1 MLEDGLQGQWDA
13 RNHEGLVVCIVAP
26 APALQAGLRSVLTSL
41 EMVDRVYTASSLEE
55 FEIYR
60 SITDIVC
67 LSPGIEPI
75 TNFEEMVDD
84 SSLLGVLILVS
95 EGGERSSLIPDSV
108 NIAWGILPLEAPIEQ
123 FEAAVQAIAVG
134 LSIGKPSAISF
145 LSDEEAIDLDDPL
158 IDPLTDREL
167 EALQLLAQGKANKQI
182 ALDLAISE
190 HTVKFHVSSIYT
202 KLGAANRTEAVRL
215 GVRRGLVLL

>member
-1 MLEDGLQGQWDA
+1 MQGQWDA

-123 FEAAVQAIAVG
+123 FEAAVRAIAVG
-134 LSIGKPSAISF
+134 LSIGKLSAISF

-167 EALQLLAQGKANKQI
+167 EVLQLLAQGKANKQI

>member
-1 MLEDGLQGQWDA
+1 MIDDGLQGQWDA
-13 RNHEGLVVCIVAP
+13 RNHEGLVVCVVAL

-60 SITDIVC
+60 SITDILC
-67 LSPGIEPI
+67 LSPDIEPI
-75 TNFEEMVDD
+75 TNFEEMVDV

-95 EGGERSSLIPDSV
+95 EGGERRSLIPDSV

-123 FEAAVQAIAVG
+123 FEAAVRAITAG
-134 LSIGKPSAISF
+134 LSVGKPSAISF

-167 EALQLLAQGKANKQI
+167 EVLQLLAQGKANKQI

>member
-1 MLEDGLQGQWDA
+1 
-13 RNHEGLVVCIVAP
+13 
-26 APALQAGLRSVLTSL
+26 
-41 EMVDRVYTASSLEE
+41 MVDRVYTASSLEE

-60 SITDIVC
+60 SVTDILC
-67 LSPGIEPI
+67 LSPGNESI
-75 TNFEEMVDD
+75 TNFEEMIDD
-84 SSLLGVLILVS
+84 SSLIGVLILVS
-95 EGGERSSLIPDSV
+95 EGNERSSLIPDSV

-123 FEAAVQAIAVG
+123 FEAAVRAIAVG
-134 LSIGKPSAISF
+134 LSIGKPSAITF
-145 LSDEEAIDLDDPL
+145 LIDEEAIDLDDPL
-158 IDPLTDREL
+158 VDPLTDREL
-167 EALQLLAQGKANKQI
+167 EVLQLLAQGKANKQI

>member
-1 MLEDGLQGQWDA
+1 MIEDGLQGQWDA
-13 RNHEGLVVCIVAP
+13 RNHAGLVVCIVAL

-41 EMVDRVYTASSLEE
+41 DIVDRVYTASSLEE
-55 FEIYR
+55 FEIY
-60 SITDIVC
+60 SSVTDVLC
-67 LSPGIEPI
+67 LSPDIEPI

-95 EGGERSSLIPDSV
+95 DGGERSSLIPDSV

-123 FEAAVQAIAVG
+123 FEAAVRAIAVG
-134 LSIGKPSAISF
+134 LSIGKPSAITF

-167 EALQLLAQGKANKQI
+167 EVLQLLAQGKANKQI

>member
-13 RNHEGLVVCIVAP
+13 RDHAGLVVCIVAL

-167 EALQLLAQGKANKQI
+167 EVLQLLAQGKANKQI

>member
-1 MLEDGLQGQWDA
+1 M
-13 RNHEGLVVCIVAP
+13 R
-26 APALQAGLRSVLTSL
+26 
-41 EMVDRVYTASSLEE
+41 
-55 FEIYR
+55 
-60 SITDIVC
+60 
-67 LSPGIEPI
+67 
-75 TNFEEMVDD
+75 
-84 SSLLGVLILVS
+84 
-95 EGGERSSLIPDSV
+95 
-108 NIAWGILPLEAPIEQ
+108 
-123 FEAAVQAIAVG
+123 AIAAG

-158 IDPLTDREL
+158 IDPLAAREL
-167 EALQLLAQGKANKQI
+167 EGLQLLAQGQANKQI

>member
-41 EMVDRVYTASSLEE
+41 ETVDRVYTASSLEE

-60 SITDIVC
+60 SITDILC

-95 EGGERSSLIPDSV
+95 EGGERSSLILDSV

-123 FEAAVQAIAVG
+123 FEAAVRAIAVG

-145 LSDEEAIDLDDPL
+145 LSDEEAINLDDPL

-167 EALQLLAQGKANKQI
+167 EVLQLLAQGKANKQI

-190 HTVKFHVSSIYT
+190 HTVKFHVSSIYN

>member
-1 MLEDGLQGQWDA
+1 MIDDGLQGQWDA
-13 RNHEGLVVCIVAP
+13 RNHEGLVVCVVAL

-60 SITDIVC
+60 SITDILC
-67 LSPGIEPI
+67 LSPDIEPI
-75 TNFEEMVDD
+75 TNFEEMVDV

-95 EGGERSSLIPDSV
+95 EGGERRSLIPDSV

-123 FEAAVQAIAVG
+123 FEAAVRAIAAG

-167 EALQLLAQGKANKQI
+167 EVLQLLAQGKANKQI

>member
-1 MLEDGLQGQWDA
+1 MIDDGLQGQWDA
-13 RNHEGLVVCIVAP
+13 RNHEGLVVCVVAL

-60 SITDIVC
+60 SITDILC
-67 LSPGIEPI
+67 LSPDIEPI
-75 TNFEEMVDD
+75 TNFEEMVDV

-95 EGGERSSLIPDSV
+95 EGGERRSLIPDSV

-123 FEAAVQAIAVG
+123 FEAAMRAIAAG

-167 EALQLLAQGKANKQI
+167 EVLQLLAQGKANKQI

>member
-1 MLEDGLQGQWDA
+1 MIEDGLQGQWDA
-13 RNHEGLVVCIVAP
+13 RNHAGLVVCIVAL

-41 EMVDRVYTASSLEE
+41 DIVDRVYTASSLEE
-55 FEIYR
+55 FEIY
-60 SITDIVC
+60 SSVTDVLC
-67 LSPGIEPI
+67 LSPDIEPI

-123 FEAAVQAIAVG
+123 FEAAVRAIAVG
-134 LSIGKPSAISF
+134 LSIGKPSAITF

-167 EALQLLAQGKANKQI
+167 EVLQLLAQGKANKQI

>member
-1 MLEDGLQGQWDA
+1 MIEDGLQGQWDA
-13 RNHEGLVVCIVAP
+13 RNHEGLVVCIVAL

-41 EMVDRVYTASSLEE
+41 EMIDRVYTASSLEE

-60 SITDIVC
+60 SITDILC

-95 EGGERSSLIPDSV
+95 EGGERSSLILDSV

-123 FEAAVQAIAVG
+123 FEAAVRAIAVG

-145 LSDEEAIDLDDPL
+145 LSDEEANNLDDPL

-190 HTVKFHVSSIYT
+190 HTVKFHVSSIYN

>member
-167 EALQLLAQGKANKQI
+167 EVLQLLAQGKANKQI

>member
-1 MLEDGLQGQWDA
+1 MIEDGLQGQWDA
-13 RNHEGLVVCIVAP
+13 RNHEGLVVCIVAL

-41 EMVDRVYTASSLEE
+41 ETVDRVYTASSLEE

-60 SITDIVC
+60 SITDILC

-95 EGGERSSLIPDSV
+95 EGGERSSLILDSV

-123 FEAAVQAIAVG
+123 FEAAVRAIAVG

-145 LSDEEAIDLDDPL
+145 LSDEEAINLDDPL

-190 HTVKFHVSSIYT
+190 HTVKFHVSSIYN

>member
-1 MLEDGLQGQWDA
+1 MIDDGIHSQWDA
-13 RNHEGLVVCIVAP
+13 RNHAGLVVCVVAL

-60 SITDIVC
+60 SVTDILC

-75 TNFEEMVDD
+75 TNFEEMVDY

-123 FEAAVQAIAVG
+123 FEAAVRAIAVG
-134 LSIGKPSAISF
+134 LSIGKPSAITF
-145 LSDEEAIDLDDPL
+145 LSDEGAIDLDDPL
-158 IDPLTDREL
+158 INPLTDREL
-167 EALQLLAQGKANKQI
+167 EVMQLLAQGKANKQI

>member
-67 LSPGIEPI
+67 LFPGIEPI

-167 EALQLLAQGKANKQI
+167 EVLQLLAQGKANKQI